1 MLQSAEPTL
10 SLKQNPTV
18 EHFLTVFQAALAAI
32 REPRLFATE
41 RGYQG
46 ALIGELQNRLNE
58 VALPGDPIIEQE
70 YQKTLPHH
78 GITIRPDL
86 IVHVPFERGGTRSRN
101 EGNFVAIEMKVN
113 ATAAEADEDFASL
126 ALMKERL
133 GYQLTIFLNIG
144 GARSYAERCPQSIA
158 AQTVCFAAQLR
169 QDTPVVSLERC
180 A

>member
-1 MLQSAEPTL
+1 M
-10 SLKQNPTV
+10 

-46 ALIGELQNRLNE
+46 ALIGELQKRLAE

-78 GITIRPDL
+78 GFTIRPDL
-86 IVHVPFERGGTRSRN
+86 IIHIPFERSATGRRS
-101 EGNFVAIEMKVN
+101 EGNFVALEMKVN

-126 ALMKERL
+126 VLMKERL
-133 GYQLTIFLNIG
+133 GYPLTIFLNIG
-144 GARSYAERCPQSIA
+144 AAQSYAERCPKRIA
-158 AQTVCFAAQLR
+158 AQTVCFAVQLR
-169 QDTPVVSLERC
+169 QDVPVISLERC

>member
-1 MLQSAEPTL
+1 M
-10 SLKQNPTV
+10 
-18 EHFLTVFQAALAAI
+18 EHFVAVFQAALAAI

-46 ALIGELQNRLNE
+46 ALIGELQKRLDE
-58 VALPGDPIIEQE
+58 VALPGEPIIEQE

-86 IVHVPFERGGTRSRN
+86 IIHIPFERGATCWRN
-101 EGNFVAIEMKVN
+101 EGNFVAVEMKVN

-126 ALMKERL
+126 VLLKERL
-133 GYQLTIFLNIG
+133 GYPLTLFLNIG
-144 GARSYAERCPQSIA
+144 AAQSYAERCPQSIA
-158 AQTVCFAAQLR
+158 AQTVCFAVHLR
-169 QDTPVVSLERC
+169 QDMPVISLERC